1 MQLEVV
7 VLDAGDP
14 VEGDVEHAVQGE
26 PDDIQCHEVEVESD
40 HALPPPVL
48 VDLRVEGDGPGDEV
62 DPPDDVAEDV
72 QGLVVGDGREDE
84 GVSGAE

>member
-1 MQLEVV
+1 MNLECKP
-7 VLDAGDP
+7 LP
-14 VEGDVEHAVQGE
+14 F
-26 PDDIQCHEVEVESD
+26 
-40 HALPPPVL
+40 PPPVL

-72 QGLVVGDGREDE
+72 QGLVVRDRREDE